1 MFAVAEVHFDSKFL
15 VKVFGYVLGT
25 INGTV
30 LTSGATEG
38 DLKVGE
44 ATVEPA
50 LGVEIDDGIDV
61 REELEDFSV
70 FLKEVDDGLVESGDG
85 FVFGIATRVVGRTAV
100 EYISS
105 TVA

>member
-1 MFAVAEVHFDSKFL
+1 MHFDSEFL
-15 VKVFGYVLGT
+15 VEVFGYVLGT

-30 LTSGATEG
+30 LTSGAAEG

-44 ATVEPA
+44 AAVEPA
-50 LGVEIDDGIDV
+50 LGVEIDNGIDM

-70 FLKEVDDGLVESGDG
+70 LLKEVDDGLVESGDG
-85 FVFGIATRVVGRTAV
+85 FVFGIATGVVGRTAV
-100 EYISS
+100 EHISS